1 MQKCNSADMDDSEN
15 TGFMGRGIK
24 MMNIIIPMTGYGSRF
39 VAAGY
44 RELKPFIPV
53 MGKPI
58 IEWIVKGMYPKDVH
72 FIFVCRG
79 EHLQKDPS
87 MREKLLGLAP
97 KADIVVIEDWVKKG
111 PVYDVL
117 RAYRALCAAKENE
130 KAADGANEV
139 QAEKDRAA
147 TDHLG
152 GVRVEKN
159 VTEAFH
165 IEDGCIINYCDF
177 YMTWDFHAFAREA
190 ETRGCDGA
198 VPCYTGFHP
207 NLLPQKNFYASCLTD
222 AEDNLIEIRE
232 KYSFEKDKTKA
243 KHSPGVYYF
252 KNGSIMEKYC
262 RILTEHEECAI
273 NGEYYASLPYN
284 FMVQDGLK
292 VWVPT
297 NVDYFCQ
304 WGTPEDLREF
314 VYWTDLLVD
323 NNGKERC
330 GSGQQ
335 EKLTETLDTA
345 EAVKN
350 ECGRDGN
357 IGTTKAARGRILI
370 PMAGAG
376 QRFADAGY
384 RVHKPAIPTIDRYD
398 GTEKPM
404 VVCATKDL
412 PGVACDGSNV
422 IYVDRTFHR
431 DDGVED
437 AIRAYYE
444 KARFIT
450 IDRLT
455 EGQACTCMLAKDCLD
470 PEEELLIAG
479 CDNGMD
485 IDGAAFEETK
495 RTCDCIVFTY
505 RHNEAVLQDPNAY
518 GWMFADEEGNITG
531 TSIKKAISDTPMED
545 PAVVATFWFRKA
557 KVFLEA
563 TEKMIRE
570 NDRINGE
577 FYVDQTVKHV
587 LDLGYR
593 AKIFDIDR
601 YVGWGTPADYE
612 GYQKTYA
619 YFRAFLEREGLN
631 AL

>member
-1 MQKCNSADMDDSEN
+1 
-15 TGFMGRGIK
+15 
-24 MMNIIIPMTGYGSRF
+24 MNIFIPMTGYGSRF

-44 RELKPFIPV
+44 KELKPFIPV
-53 MGKPI
+53 MGKPV
-58 IEWIVKGMYPKDVH
+58 IEWIVKGMYPKDVQ

-87 MREKLLGLAP
+87 IKEKLLALAP
-97 KADIVVIEDWVKKG
+97 GAIIVTIEDWVKKG

-117 RAYRALCAAKENE
+117 RAYRALCASNGNNAEGGSDGVKIEEN
-130 KAADGANEV
+130 AASAGF
-139 QAEKDRAA
+139 QR
-147 TDHLG
+147 
-152 GVRVEKN
+152 
-159 VTEAFH
+159 
-165 IEDGCIINYCDF
+165 EDGCIINYCDF
-177 YMTWDFHAFAREA
+177 YMTWDFQAFAKEA
-190 ETRGCDGA
+190 KARNCDGA

-222 AEDNLIEIRE
+222 GEDNLIEIRE

-252 KNGSIMEKYC
+252 KDGAVMEKYC
-262 RILTEHEECAI
+262 QILTEHEECAI

-284 FMVQDGLK
+284 FMVRDGLK

-297 NVDYFCQ
+297 DVPYFCQ
-304 WGTPEDLREF
+304 WGTPEDMREF
-314 VYWTDLLVD
+314 VYWTDLLLRNKQGESEDVTKCD
-323 NNGKERC
+323 LAQQKKQIEMSSLCTGK
-330 GSGQQ
+330 
-335 EKLTETLDTA
+335 
-345 EAVKN
+345 
-350 ECGRDGN
+350 
-357 IGTTKAARGRILI
+357 ILI

-384 RVHKPAIPTIDRYD
+384 RVHKPAIPTIDRFD
-398 GTEKPM
+398 GTKKPM

-412 PGVACDGSNV
+412 PGVAADGSNV

-431 DDGVED
+431 ADGVED
-437 AIRAYYE
+437 SIKAYYE
-444 KARFIT
+444 KAQFIT

-485 IDGAAFEETK
+485 IDRTAFEEMK
-495 RTCDCIVFTY
+495 QTCDCIVFTY
-505 RHNEAVLQDPNAY
+505 RHNEAVLQNPNAY
-518 GWMFADEEGNITG
+518 GWMLTDEAGNITG

-545 PAVVATFWFRKA
+545 PAVVATFWFMRA
-557 KVFLEA
+557 KVFLDA

-612 GYQKTYA
+612 GYQNTYA
-619 YFRAFLEREGLN
+619 YFKAFLMHEGIIS
-631 AL
+631 AEK

>member
-1 MQKCNSADMDDSEN
+1 
-15 TGFMGRGIK
+15 
-24 MMNIIIPMTGYGSRF
+24 MTGYGSRF

-58 IEWIVKGMYPKDVH
+58 IEWIVKGMYPESVH

-87 MREKLLGLAP
+87 MKDKLLALAP
-97 KADIVVIEDWVKKG
+97 TADIVTIEDWVKKG

-117 RAYRALCAAKENE
+117 RAYWALCAA
-130 KAADGANEV
+130 DGNN
-139 QAEKDRAA
+139 AEGSSD
-147 TDHLG
+147 
-152 GVRVEKN
+152 GVRIEEN
-159 VTEAFH
+159 TASTGFQR
-165 IEDGCIINYCDF
+165 EDGCIINYCDF
-177 YMTWDFHAFAREA
+177 YMTWDFQVFAKEA
-190 ETRGCDGA
+190 TARDCDGA
-198 VPCYTGFHP
+198 VPCYTGFHS
-207 NLLPQKNFYASCLTD
+207 NLLPHKNFYASCLTD
-222 AEDNLIEIRE
+222 AEDNLVEIRE

-252 KNGSIMEKYC
+252 KNGAVMEKYC
-262 RILTEHEECAI
+262 RRLTEHEECAI

-284 FMVQDGLK
+284 FMVKDGLK

-297 NVDYFCQ
+297 DVPYFCQ

-314 VYWTDLLVD
+314 VYWTDLLLRSK
-323 NNGKERC
+323 NNRLTGMSESAAGK
-330 GSGQQ
+330 
-335 EKLTETLDTA
+335 
-345 EAVKN
+345 V
-350 ECGRDGN
+350 
-357 IGTTKAARGRILI
+357 LI

-376 QRFADAGY
+376 QRFADVGY
-384 RVHKPAIPTIDRYD
+384 RVHKPAIPTTDRFD

-412 PGVACDGSNV
+412 PGVAADGSNV

-431 DDGVED
+431 EDGVED
-437 AIRAYYE
+437 AIRTYYE
-444 KARFIT
+444 MARFIT

-455 EGQACTCMLAKDCLD
+455 EGQACTCMLAKEFLD

-485 IDGAAFEETK
+485 IDRTAFEETK
-495 RTCDCIVFTY
+495 QACDCIVFTY
-505 RHNEAVLQDPNAY
+505 RHNEAVLQNPNAY
-518 GWMFADEEGNITG
+518 GWMLTDEDGNITG

-545 PAVVATFWFRKA
+545 PAVVATFWFKRA
-557 KVFLEA
+557 KVFFDA

-612 GYQKTYA
+612 GYQNTYA
-619 YFRAFLEREGLN
+619 YFKAFLMHEGIIS
-631 AL
+631 AEK